1 MIVKERTAG
10 ESNKDYALRVLRDN
24 IIRMELAPGSLLS
37 AQVLANELGVSRTP
51 VREALAE
58 LARVG
63 VVETMPQKGTRV
75 ALIDYDLV
83 EEARFLRMRLEMGL
97 MDEIEGRIREED
109 FVWFEA
115 NLVMQKFYLEN
126 FDQYNLL
133 HLDNEFHEKFFLICG
148 KPHCHEMLRMLGI
161 HFDRVRYAS
170 LEDPRD
176 LKTINDHEE
185 IIRAIREKRVEDAK
199 KILSVHL
206 SRFQVD
212 RAKIQLAHQDYLK

>member
-37 AQVLANELGVSRTP
+37 EQVLANELGVSRTP

-83 EEARFLRMRLEMGL
+83 EEARFLRMRLELGL
-97 MDEIEGRIREED
+97 MDEVEDRIREED
-109 FVWFEA
+109 FLWFDA
-115 NLVMQKFYLEN
+115 NLVM
-126 FDQYNLL
+126 
-133 HLDNEFHEKFFLICG
+133 
-148 KPHCHEMLRMLGI
+148 
-161 HFDRVRYAS
+161 
-170 LEDPRD
+170 
-176 LKTINDHEE
+176 
-185 IIRAIREKRVEDAK
+185 
-199 KILSVHL
+199 
-206 SRFQVD
+206 
-212 RAKIQLAHQDYLK
+212 

>member
-37 AQVLANELGVSRTP
+37 EQVLANELGVSRTP

-75 ALIDYDLV
+75 ALIDYNLV
-83 EEARFLRMRLEMGL
+83 EEARFLRMTLEMGL
-97 MDEIEGRIREED
+97 MDEIEDRIREED
-109 FVWFEA
+109 FLWFEA

-133 HLDNEFHEKFFLICG
+133 RLDNEFHEKFFLICG

-176 LKTINDHEE
+176 LKTVSDHEE
-185 IIRAIREKRVEDAK
+185 IIRAIREKRIEDAK
-199 KILSVHL
+199 KILGVHL

-212 RAKIQLAHQDYLK
+212 RVKIQLAHQEYLK

>member
-37 AQVLANELGVSRTP
+37 EQVLANELGVSRTP

-133 HLDNEFHEKFFLICG
+133 HLDN
-148 KPHCHEMLRMLGI
+148 
-161 HFDRVRYAS
+161 
-170 LEDPRD
+170 
-176 LKTINDHEE
+176 
-185 IIRAIREKRVEDAK
+185 
-199 KILSVHL
+199 
-206 SRFQVD
+206 
-212 RAKIQLAHQDYLK
+212 